1 MRLSSD
7 LSGPNQQRT
16 MRVSCYFEQDCACE
30 RLFVGGGEEGVLVP
44 LLIMLLFLSLCRT
57 PLALNLK
64 TKNTSIM
71 LKV

>member
-1 MRLSSD
+1 MF
-7 LSGPNQQRT
+7 
-16 MRVSCYFEQDCACE
+16 VSCYFEQDCACE
-30 RLFVGGGEEGVLVP
+30 RLFVGGGGEEGVLVP
-44 LLIMLLFLSLCRT
+44 LLIMLLFLLLCRT